1 MSIRNTTL
9 TLAALGLIGAL
20 ATVPDA
26 ASQSGTG
33 QRTWTITPSPVAPAP
48 TTPTTPNTVDPKFVQ
63 CPLVRARTE
72 IVTKLPTG
80 WWQTPFEGPLVATRV
95 QMMGSDKV
103 LICEYQAYGSS
114 APVMFKVPASSSC
127 VAVTG
132 GFNCR

>member
-1 MSIRNTTL
+1 MLIRNTTL
-9 TLAALGLIGAL
+9 SLATLGLIAAL
-20 ATVPDA
+20 AA
-26 ASQSGTG
+26 ALNAVAQSGTG
-33 QRTWTITPSPVAPAP
+33 QRTWTITPSPTAPAP
-48 TTPTTPNTVDPKFVQ
+48 TTPTPNTGDPKFVQ

-72 IVTKLPTG
+72 IVNKLPTG

-103 LICEYQAYGSS
+103 LICEYRAFGSS
-114 APVMFKVPASSSC
+114 ASVMYRVPASTSC